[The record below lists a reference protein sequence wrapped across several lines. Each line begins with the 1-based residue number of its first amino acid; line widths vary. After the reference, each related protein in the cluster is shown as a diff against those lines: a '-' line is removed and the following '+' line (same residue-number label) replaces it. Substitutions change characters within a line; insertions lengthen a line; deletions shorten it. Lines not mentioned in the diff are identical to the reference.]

1 MSEKIGRP
9 KLVDGQNSVNMSFVG
24 TPQLQFAIRNE
35 AKAKGVSQSEVIRR
49 CMSIGLKHFEW
60 EGGK

>member
-1 MSEKIGRP
+1 MSEQMGRP
-9 KLVDGQNSVNMSFVG
+9 KLVAGQNSVIMSFVG
-24 TPQLQFAIRNE
+24 TPQLQSATRNE
-35 AKAKGVSQSEVIRR
+35 AKAKGISQSEVIRR